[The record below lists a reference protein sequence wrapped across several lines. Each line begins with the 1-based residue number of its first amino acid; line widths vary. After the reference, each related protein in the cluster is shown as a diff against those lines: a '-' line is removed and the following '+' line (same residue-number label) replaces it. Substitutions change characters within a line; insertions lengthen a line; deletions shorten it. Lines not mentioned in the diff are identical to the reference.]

1 MLDQDRKEVW
11 ISNEKN
17 LKGHSKNY
25 ELILSSVGILVLYD
39 VKNEI
44 IWKNQELLSESSTF
58 NYKKFST
65 NNLASYRRGNRG
77 G

>member
-25 ELILSSVGILVLYD
+25 ELILSSDGILVLYD

-44 IWKNQELLSESSTF
+44 IWKNQELLSESTTF

>member
-25 ELILSSVGILVLYD
+25 ELILSSDGILVLYD